1 MKDKSPSLSA
11 RPASL
16 LLIAGVVVVLGGLG
30 WTGCRRDAPP
40 PSKAS
45 ANDSQAPAS
54 YVNPEHMSP
63 LDVVRRVQQ
72 LRRRHQ
78 MASIKQYINPE
89 QRDAVFEYI
98 LSVDELTS
106 AGESLKARINRI
118 VGPGSADA
126 FDRTAV
132 ANALGP
138 FSRDVECVNEVIQ
151 GESAVVRIRVGGRL
165 PLEDVR
171 LLRQDGC
178 WMIRTDPPIVEM
190 PAELRKLAKVLR
202 DVAAEAE
209 REQLTAEQI
218 EKELTLLQRPILR
231 RIEQLTQASRP
242 NEPPTGR

>member
-1 MKDKSPSLSA
+1 
-11 RPASL
+11 
-16 LLIAGVVVVLGGLG
+16 
-30 WTGCRRDAPP
+30 
-40 PSKAS
+40 
-45 ANDSQAPAS
+45 
-54 YVNPEHMSP
+54 
-63 LDVVRRVQQ
+63 
-72 LRRRHQ
+72 